1 MQLLGLNT
9 LPSPQQHQSSVAAGS
24 GLLPEQMQTVIT
36 EQQDP
41 LNGECCYIHYLIHVI
56 FIVILMIIT

>member
-1 MQLLGLNT
+1 MRMQLLGLNT

-24 GLLPEQMQTVIT
+24 GLLPDQMQTVIT

-41 LNGECCYIHYLIHVI
+41 INGECCYIYYLII